1 MPHPCYPQRSLGAAT
16 IVRALRLCAILLT
29 AAICLPAQD
38 LKEFEKKV
46 TEFTLANGLH
56 FIVAE
61 RHEAPVVS
69 FHTYV
74 NAGSA
79 DDPSGETGIAHMFE
93 HMAFKGT
100 ETIGTRDWPSEK
112 KALDAIEEVYDRLEA
127 ERNKGPKADATR
139 IGVLQAQVRM
149 AIDGAEAYVVPNNY
163 LAIIETNGGAGVN
176 AGTALDSTE
185 YYYSLP
191 SNRTELWFLME
202 SQRFLRPVFRQFYKE
217 RDVVL
222 EEHRM
227 RVESDPQGKLIQDL
241 LATAFAAHP
250 YRNPPGGW
258 PSDIVSLR
266 RADAKEFFDKYY
278 VPANMTMA
286 IVGDVNPADAKR
298 LAERYFN
305 PLPARPLPP
314 RLHTEEPPQP
324 GPKTAVVD
332 SPTQPIVAIA
342 YKRPDQYSKEDP
354 VFDVISLILSS
365 GRTGLLYKELVQE
378 KKIALV
384 AQASATYPDGRYPN
398 LFAFFL
404 APSVGHNVDEDL
416 KALDDLLGR
425 FKARKVDA
433 ETLARVKTKARA
445 GVIRRLDN
453 NAGLA
458 RMLATYYASYGDWRK
473 LFTSIDDFNRVT
485 ADDVQRVAR
494 QYFVLPS
501 RTVAYLAPPGPV
513 GTPAGTP
520 GGRP

>member
-1 MPHPCYPQRSLGAAT
+1 
-16 IVRALRLCAILLT
+16 
-29 AAICLPAQD
+29 
-38 LKEFEKKV
+38 
-46 TEFTLANGLH
+46 
-56 FIVAE
+56 
-61 RHEAPVVS
+61 VVS

-74 NAGSA
+74 NAGSV

-112 KALDAIEEVYDRLEA
+112 KALDAVEEAYDRLEA

-139 IGVLQAQVRM
+139 IGVLEAQVRM
-149 AIDGAEAYVVPNNY
+149 AIDGAEAFVVPNMY
-163 LAIIETNGGAGVN
+163 LSIIETNGGAGVN

-217 RDVVL
+217 REVVL

-227 RVESDPQGKLIQDL
+227 RVESEPQGKLIQDL
-241 LATAFAAHP
+241 LTTAFAAHP

-258 PSDIVSLR
+258 PSDIVNLR

-278 VPANMTMA
+278 VPANITMA
-286 IVGDVNPADAKR
+286 IVGDVNAADAKR

-305 PLPARPLPP
+305 ALPARPLPP

-332 SPTQPIVAIA
+332 SPSQPMAAIA

-378 KKIALV
+378 KKIALA
-384 AQASATYPDGRYPN
+384 AQAIATYPDGRYPN
-398 LFAFFL
+398 LFLFFL
-404 APSVGHNVDEDL
+404 APSVGHTVDEDL

-425 FKARKVDA
+425 FKAQKVDA

-473 LFTSIDDFNRVT
+473 LFTSIDDLNRVT
-485 ADDVQRVAR
+485 ADDVERVAR

-501 RTVAYLAPPGPV
+501 RTVTYLAAPGPV
-513 GTPAGTP
+513 GTS

>member
-1 MPHPCYPQRSLGAAT
+1 
-16 IVRALRLCAILLT
+16 VRALRLCTILLS

-46 TEFTLANGLH
+46 TEFTLSNGLH

-74 NAGSA
+74 NAGSV

-100 ETIGTRDWPSEK
+100 ETVGTVDWPSEK

-127 ERNKGPKADATR
+127 ERNKGPKADETR
-139 IGVLQAQVRM
+139 IGMLQAQLKM
-149 AIDGAEAYVVPNNY
+149 AIGRAQAFVVPNEY
-163 LAIIETNGGAGVN
+163 LRIIEASGGVGVN

-191 SNRTELWFLME
+191 SNRIELWFLME
-202 SQRFLRPVFRQFYKE
+202 SQRFLRPVFREFYKE

-227 RVESDPQGKLIQDL
+227 RVESNPQGKLAQDL

-258 PSDIVSLR
+258 PSDIVNLR
-266 RADAKEFFDKYY
+266 RADAKEFFNTYY
-278 VPANMTMA
+278 APGNITMA

-298 LAERYFN
+298 MAERYFS

-314 RLHTEEPPQP
+314 RLHTEEPAQP

-332 SPTQPIVAIA
+332 SPSQPIVAIA
-342 YKRPDQYSKEDP
+342 YKRPDQYDKDDP
-354 VFDVISLILSS
+354 VFDVISLVLSS
-365 GRTGLLYKELVQE
+365 GRTSLMYKELVQDR
-378 KKIALV
+378 KIALG
-384 AQASATYPDGRYPN
+384 AQASATYPGGRYPN
-398 LFAFFL
+398 LFVFFM
-404 APSVGHNVDEDL
+404 APSVGHTVEENQ
-416 KALDDLLGR
+416 KALDDLLDR

-433 ETLARVKTKARA
+433 ETLARVKAKARA

-458 RMLATYYASYGDWRK
+458 QMLTTYYASYGDWRK
-473 LFTSIDDFNRVT
+473 LFTSIDDLNKVT

-494 QYFVLPS
+494 QCFVLPS
-501 RTVAYLAPPGPV
+501 RTVAYIAQPG
-513 GTPAGTP
+513 AGGAQPTS
-520 GGRP
+520 GGRR

>member
-1 MPHPCYPQRSLGAAT
+1 M
-16 IVRALRLCAILLT
+16 RALRLCATLLT

-46 TEFTLANGLH
+46 TEFTLSNGLH

-74 NAGSA
+74 NAGSV

-112 KALDAIEEVYDRLEA
+112 KALDAVEEAYDRLEA

-139 IGVLQAQVRM
+139 IGVLEAQVRM
-149 AIDGAEAYVVPNNY
+149 AIDGAEAFVVPNQY
-163 LAIIETNGGAGVN
+163 LSIIETNGGAGVN

-227 RVESDPQGKLIQDL
+227 RVESSPQGKLIQDL

-258 PSDIVSLR
+258 PSDISSLR

-278 VPANMTMA
+278 VPANITMA
-286 IVGDVNPADAKR
+286 IVGDVNAADAKR
-298 LAERYFN
+298 LAERYFS

-314 RLHTEEPPQP
+314 RLHTEDPPQP

-332 SPTQPIVAIA
+332 SPSQPIAAVA

-378 KKIALV
+378 KKIALA
-384 AQASATYPDGRYPN
+384 AQAIATYPDGRYPN
-398 LFAFFL
+398 LFLFFL
-404 APSVGHNVDEDL
+404 APSVGHTVDEDL

-473 LFTSIDDFNRVT
+473 LFTSIDDLNRVT
-485 ADDVQRVAR
+485 ADDVERVVR

-501 RTVAYLAPPGPV
+501 RTVAYLAQPGV
-513 GTPAGTP
+513 AGTS

>member
-1 MPHPCYPQRSLGAAT
+1 
-16 IVRALRLCAILLT
+16 VRAIRLCAILLT
-29 AAICLPAQD
+29 GATWLPSQD

-74 NAGSA
+74 NAGSVN
-79 DDPSGETGIAHMFE
+79 DPSGETGIAHMFE

-100 ETIGTRDWPSEK
+100 ETIGTRDWPTEK
-112 KALDAIEEVYDRLEA
+112 KALDAIEEAYDRLEA
-127 ERNKGPKADATR
+127 ERNKGPKADQTR
-139 IGVLQAQVRM
+139 VGVLQAQLRM
-149 AIDGAEAYVVPNNY
+149 AIDGAEAFLVPNAY
-163 LAIIETNGGAGVN
+163 LGIIETNGGAGVN
-176 AGTALDSTE
+176 AGTSLDSTE

-191 SNRTELWFLME
+191 SNRIELWFLME

-258 PSDIVSLR
+258 PSDIVNLR
-266 RADAKEFFDKYY
+266 RADAKAFFDTYY
-278 VPANMTMA
+278 VPANITMA

-298 LAERYFN
+298 MAQRYFN
-305 PLPARPLPP
+305 PLPARPMPP

-332 SPTQPIVAIA
+332 SPTQPVVAIG
-342 YKRPDQYSKEDP
+342 YKRPDQYGKEDP
-354 VFDVISLILSS
+354 VFDAISLILSS
-365 GRTGLLYKELVQE
+365 GRTGLLYKDLVQD

-384 AQASATYPDGRYPN
+384 AQASATFPDGRYPN
-398 LFAFFL
+398 LFVFFMV
-404 APSVGHNVDEDL
+404 PSVGHTVDEDL
-416 KALDDLLGR
+416 KALDDLLGQ

-445 GVIRRLDN
+445 GVIRRLDS

-458 RMLATYYASYGDWRK
+458 QVLALYHASYGDWRK
-473 LFTSIDDFNRVT
+473 LFTSIDDLNQVT

-501 RTVAYLAPPGPV
+501 RTVAYLAQPGV
-513 GTPAGTP
+513 AGTP

>member
-1 MPHPCYPQRSLGAAT
+1 M
-16 IVRALRLCAILLT
+16 RALRLCAILLT
-29 AAICLPAQD
+29 AAICLPSQD
-38 LKEFEKKV
+38 LNEFEKKV

-74 NAGSA
+74 NAGSV

-100 ETIGTRDWPSEK
+100 ETIGTVNWPSEK

-127 ERNKGPKADATR
+127 ERNKGPKADTTR
-139 IGVLQAQVRM
+139 IGVLQAQLQM
-149 AIDGAEAYVVPNNY
+149 AIDSAEAYVVPNEY
-163 LAIIETNGGAGVN
+163 LRIIETNGGAGVN
-176 AGTALDSTE
+176 AGTSLDSTE

-191 SNRTELWFLME
+191 SNRIELWFLME
-202 SQRFLRPVFRQFYKE
+202 SQRFLHPVFREFYKE
-217 RDVVL
+217 RNVVL

-227 RVESDPQGKLIQDL
+227 RVESNPQGKLTQDL

-258 PSDIVSLR
+258 PSDIVNLR
-266 RADAKEFFDKYY
+266 RADAKAFFDEYY
-278 VPANMTMA
+278 VPANITMA

-298 LAERYFN
+298 MAERYFN

-314 RLHTEEPPQP
+314 LLHTVEPLQP

-332 SPTQPIVAIA
+332 SPTQPIMAIA
-342 YKRPDQYSKEDP
+342 YKRPDQYSKDDP

-365 GRTGLLYKELVQE
+365 GRTGLLYKDLVQE

-398 LFAFFL
+398 LFLFFL
-404 APSVGHNVDEDL
+404 APSVGHGVDEDL
-416 KALDDLLGR
+416 KALDNLLAQ

-445 GVIRRLDN
+445 GAIRRLDD

-458 RMLATYYASYGDWRK
+458 QMLATYYASYGDWRK
-473 LFTSIDDFNRVT
+473 LFTSIDDLNQVT

-501 RTVAYLAPPGPV
+501 RTVAYLAQPGPV
-513 GTPAGTP
+513 GTPAGAP

>member
-1 MPHPCYPQRSLGAAT
+1 
-16 IVRALRLCAILLT
+16 LT
-29 AAICLPAQD
+29 ALHFRSKFLPALLLGTALWGQN
-38 LKEFEKKV
+38 LKQFEKKV

-56 FIVAE
+56 FIVVE
-61 RHEAPVVS
+61 RHDAPVIS
-69 FHTYV
+69 FHTRV
-74 NAGSA
+74 NAGSLN
-79 DDPSGETGIAHMFE
+79 DPAGATGLAYMFE
-93 HMAFKGT
+93 RMAFKGT
-100 ETIGTRDWPSEK
+100 ETIGTADWVSEK
-112 KALDAIEEVYDRLEA
+112 KALDAVEDVYDRLQA
-127 ERNKGPKADATR
+127 ERNKGPRADQERLDLLDLQLRTAINWAQGFVRPNEFIAILEANGAMELHAATSY
-139 IGVLQAQVRM
+139 
-149 AIDGAEAYVVPNNY
+149 DHTDY
-163 LAIIETNGGAGVN
+163 LC
-176 AGTALDSTE
+176 
-185 YYYSLP
+185 SLP
-191 SNRTELWFLME
+191 SNRIELWFLME
-202 SQRFLRPVFRQFYKE
+202 SQRFLRPVFREFYKE

-227 RVESDPQGKLIQDL
+227 RVESNPQGKLTQDL

-258 PSDIVSLR
+258 PSDIVNLR
-266 RADAKEFFDKYY
+266 RADAKAFFDEYY
-278 VPANMTMA
+278 VPANITMA

-298 LAERYFN
+298 MAERYFN

-314 RLHTEEPPQP
+314 LLHTVEPLQP

-332 SPTQPIVAIA
+332 SPTQPIMAIA
-342 YKRPDQYSKEDP
+342 YKRPDQYSKDDP

-365 GRTGLLYKELVQE
+365 GRTGLLYKDLVQE

-398 LFAFFL
+398 LFLFFL
-404 APSVGHNVDEDL
+404 APSVGHGVDEDL
-416 KALDDLLGR
+416 KALDNLLAQ

-445 GVIRRLDN
+445 GVIRRLDD

-458 RMLATYYASYGDWRK
+458 QMLATYYASYGDWRK
-473 LFTSIDDFNRVT
+473 LFTSIDDLNQVT

-501 RTVAYLAPPGPV
+501 RTVAYLAQPGP
-513 GTPAGTP
+513 AGAP

>member
-1 MPHPCYPQRSLGAAT
+1 
-16 IVRALRLCAILLT
+16 VRALRLCAILLT
-29 AAICLPAQD
+29 AAIGLPSQD

-56 FIVAE
+56 FIVVE

-74 NAGSA
+74 NAGSV

-100 ETIGTRDWPSEK
+100 ETIGTMNWPSEK
-112 KALDAIEEVYDRLEA
+112 KALDGIEEAYDRLEA
-127 ERNKGPKADATR
+127 ERNKGPKADESR
-139 IGVLQAQVRM
+139 IGVLQEQLKR
-149 AIDGAEAYVVPNNY
+149 AIDGAESFVVSNEY
-163 LAIIETNGGAGVN
+163 LRIIETNGGAGVN

-191 SNRTELWFLME
+191 SNRVELWFLME
-202 SQRFLRPVFRQFYKE
+202 SQRFLRPVFREFYKE

-227 RVESDPQGKLIQDL
+227 RVESDPQGKLLQDL

-258 PSDIVSLR
+258 PSDIVNLR
-266 RADAKEFFDKYY
+266 CADAKAFFDKYY
-278 VPANMTMA
+278 VPGNITMA
-286 IVGDVNPADAKR
+286 IVGDVNPAEAKR
-298 LAERYFN
+298 MAERYFN

-314 RLHTEEPPQP
+314 RLHTEEPLQP

-342 YKRPDQYSKEDP
+342 YKRPDQYGKEDP
-354 VFDVISLILSS
+354 VFDTISLILSG

-378 KKIALV
+378 KKISLV
-384 AQASATYPDGRYPN
+384 AQVDATYPGGRYPN
-398 LFAFFL
+398 LFVFFL
-404 APSVGHNVDEDL
+404 APTVGHTVEEDL
-416 KALDDLLGR
+416 KALDDLLSQ
-425 FKARKVDA
+425 FEARKVDA

-445 GVIRRLDN
+445 AIVRRLDN

-458 RMLATYYASYGDWRK
+458 QMLATYQGGYGDWRK
-473 LFTSIDDFNRVT
+473 LFTSIDDLSQVT

-494 QYFVLPS
+494 QYFVLAS
-501 RTVAYLAPPGPV
+501 RTVAYIAQPRAANA
-513 GTPAGTP
+513 T
-520 GGRP
+520 GGRQ